1 VLIISLVHVECA
13 HQHGYILG
21 FDIAPVKGSR
31 RDHVNIVSINGEAG
45 TMTAAIWCKEHA
57 PTKTIVHRI
66 HDIVDETGL
75 NALQLY
81 VQNFKQADLT
91 LTGTVRKATL
101 VNQSTKIANPAPLA
115 AAPNRRTSTATVVS
129 NGARGSVSNIKVEEI
144 TSAGGLDLLA
154 SPTTTSEKTR
164 LCVTCGVD
172 ISPKWWPYPA
182 VSCKPS
188 TRPAAAG
195 LPPNDSLYI
204 STDNEGALQQNGQQL
219 TNGLSLKHIQES
231 PKHQVAL
238 AVAALEEKAQV
249 ADGGT
254 EDQQCHKCH
263 HRGVV
268 KPPASPSE
276 TTLLQEAAQPQPPAG
291 PATSS
296 ILASPPPVQTATHY
310 PWPAQ
315 RAYSPPGPQ
324 SEWSRPSPGPQ
335 QVIATVHQFNGS
347 GSPHAISNGIHLNG
361 QSQIRQSVVSIP
373 VSPHLNGSLGQQVN
387 NNYPP
392 SPHRGIGGTHQFP
405 NGALGSY
412 ASTRPPPQHLTNG
425 GPPLLAQENLL
436 SQSGHSV
443 HQHSSFGTSHTSP
456 PLPRDT
462 LPVNRDPMNQGPG
475 PRSGDGRI
483 NGGASASPSLQNLLS

>member
-1 VLIISLVHVECA
+1 MISLVHVACA

-31 RDHVNIVSINGEAG
+31 RDQFNIVSINGEAG

-57 PTKTIVHRI
+57 PTKTIVHRM

-101 VNQSTKIANPAPLA
+101 VNQSTKIANPSPL
-115 AAPNRRTSTATVVS
+115 AAPNRRTSTTTVVS
-129 NGARGSVSNIKVEEI
+129 NGARGSISNIKVEEI
-144 TSAGGLDLLA
+144 AGVGGLDLLA
-154 SPTTTSEKTR
+154 SPTTASEKPL
-164 LCVTCGVD
+164 LCITCGVD
-172 ISPKWWPYPA
+172 ISPRWWPYPA
-182 VSCKPS
+182 VSYIPS
-188 TRPAAAG
+188 TRPGTAG
-195 LPPNDSLYI
+195 LNDSLYN
-204 STDNEGALQQNGQQL
+204 STDNEGSIQQTSQQL
-219 TNGLSLKHIQES
+219 TNGQPLQKHIQES

-249 ADGGT
+249 ADVGT

-268 KPPASPSE
+268 KPPPSPQE
-276 TTLLQEAAQPQPPAG
+276 TTLPQEATHPQPSAR

-296 ILASPPPVQTATHY
+296 ILASPPPMQTAAHY
-310 PWPAQ
+310 SWPAQ

-324 SEWSRPSPGPQ
+324 SEWSRPSSGPQ
-335 QVIATVHQFNGS
+335 QAIATVHQYNGNR
-347 GSPHAISNGIHLNG
+347 SPHAITNGIHLNG
-361 QSQIRQSVVSIP
+361 QPQIRQSVVSIP

-392 SPHRGIGGTHQFP
+392 SPHRGIGGTHQIP
-405 NGALGSY
+405 NGAYISH
-412 ASTRPPPQHLTNG
+412 ASTSPPQQHLTNG
-425 GPPLLAQENLL
+425 GPPLRAPENPF
-436 SQSGHSV
+436 SPSGHSV
-443 HQHSSFGTSHTSP
+443 HQHSSFGTSHTTP
-456 PLPRDT
+456 PLPRET
-462 LPVNRDPMNQGPG
+462 LPVNRELMNQGPG
-475 PRSGDGRI
+475 PRPGDSRV

>member
-1 VLIISLVHVECA
+1 VECA

-31 RDHVNIVSINGEAG
+31 RDQFNIVSINGEAG

-57 PTKTIVHRI
+57 PTKTIVHRM

-101 VNQSTKIANPAPLA
+101 VNQSTKIANPAPLV
-115 AAPNRRTSTATVVS
+115 AAPNRRTSTTTVVS
-129 NGARGSVSNIKVEEI
+129 NSARGSVSNIKVEEI
-144 TSAGGLDLLA
+144 SGAGGLDLLA

-164 LCVTCGVD
+164 LCITCGVD

-182 VSCKPS
+182 ISNKPS
-188 TRPAAAG
+188 TRPATAG
-195 LPPNDSLYI
+195 LPLNDSLYN
-204 STDNEGALQQNGQQL
+204 STDNEGAVQQNGQQL
-219 TNGLSLKHIQES
+219 TNGLSLQKHIQES

-249 ADGGT
+249 ADVST

-268 KPPASPSE
+268 KPPASPE
-276 TTLLQEAAQPQPPAG
+276 PTLLQEVTHPQPSAR

-296 ILASPPPVQTATHY
+296 ILASPPPVQMATHY
-310 PWPAQ
+310 PWPGQ
-315 RAYSPPGPQ
+315 RSYSPSGPQ
-324 SEWSRPSPGPQ
+324 TEWSRPPPGAQ
-335 QVIATVHQFNGS
+335 QAIATVHQFNGNR
-347 GSPHAISNGIHLNG
+347 SPRAISNGIHLNG

-392 SPHRGIGGTHQFP
+392 SPHRGIGATHQVP
-405 NGALGSY
+405 NGAFVSY

-425 GPPLLAQENLL
+425 GPPLRAPENPFP
-436 SQSGHSV
+436 QSVLPV
-443 HQHSSFGTSHTSP
+443 HQNSSFGTSHTSP
-456 PLPRDT
+456 PLPRET
-462 LPVNRDPMNQGPG
+462 LPVNRDLMNQGQG
-475 PRSGDGRI
+475 PRQSDGRV